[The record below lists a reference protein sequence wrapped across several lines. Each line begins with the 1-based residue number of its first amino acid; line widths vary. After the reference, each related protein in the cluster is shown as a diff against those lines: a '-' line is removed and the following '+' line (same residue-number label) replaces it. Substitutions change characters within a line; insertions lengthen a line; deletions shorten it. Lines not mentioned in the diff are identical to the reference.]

1 MQLRER
7 QERVEKV
14 LSLFKATKIGP
25 FAEESTQ
32 VKGIINAAGSL
43 ARDTSETDAGISSR
57 FVFQTNV
64 RKKNSLFAE
73 LVAMHDSRR

>member
-64 RKKNSLFAE
+64 RKKDSLFAE